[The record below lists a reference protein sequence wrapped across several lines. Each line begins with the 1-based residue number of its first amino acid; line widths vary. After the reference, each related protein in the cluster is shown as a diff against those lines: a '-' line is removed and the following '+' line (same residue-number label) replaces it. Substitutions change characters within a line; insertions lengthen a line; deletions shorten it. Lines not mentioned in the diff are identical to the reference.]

1 MTPPSPASAAG
12 SGGIW
17 RLVFLPAVV
26 VTWAVILVRLGG
38 ELVEG
43 PAWLFSRQ
51 GGGGAA
57 VVGISWLVVVFGAYF
72 GWRLARDGRGP
83 RRHSGLALLV
93 HVLAIAAGIG
103 VMLGLGEL
111 GFLDFSKPNPTVAYC
126 FAVVLG
132 SASLVMLWSWPALFK
147 AHLAYAILARLG
159 IILVT
164 IPAILGSWDT
174 HFSKGPDGAV
184 DPTWSSVVLASTAQ
198 VCFWIPF
205 TILGGGLCGSIAALI
220 ASLVKPKQTSAAEM
234 IGGTDIKLP

>member
-1 MTPPSPASAAG
+1 MTPPSPASTAG
-12 SGGIW
+12 GGGIW
-17 RLVFLPAVV
+17 RLVFLPPVII
-26 VTWAVILVRLGG
+26 TWAVILVRLGG

-43 PAWLFSRQ
+43 PEWLFSRHQ
-51 GGGGAA
+51 GGEMA
-57 VVGISWLVVVFGAYF
+57 VVGIAWLVVIFGAYF

-83 RRHSGLALLV
+83 RRPPGLALLV
-93 HVLAIAAGIG
+93 HVLAIAAGVG
-103 VMLGLGEL
+103 VMFGLDKL

-174 HFSKGPDGAV
+174 HFSKGPDNTLL
-184 DPTWSSVVLASTAQ
+184 DPTWSSVVMASTAQ
-198 VCFWIPF
+198 VCFWIPY
-205 TILGGGLCGSIAALI
+205 TIMVGGLCGSIAGMI
-220 ASLVKPKQTSAAEM
+220 AGRRRTA
-234 IGGTDIKLP
+234 

>member
-1 MTPPSPASAAG
+1 MTPHSPASAAG
-12 SGGIW
+12 GGGIW
-17 RLVFLPAVV
+17 RFVFLPAVV

-43 PAWLFSRQ
+43 PAWLFSRDA
-51 GGGGAA
+51 GGGGA

-83 RRHSGLALLV
+83 RRPGLALLV
-93 HVLAIAAGIG
+93 HVLSIAAGVG
-103 VMLGLGEL
+103 VMFGLDKL
-111 GFLDFSKPNPTVAYC
+111 GFLDFSKPNPTIGYC

-147 AHLAYAILARLG
+147 AHLAYAVLARLG

-164 IPAILGSWDT
+164 IPATLGSWDT
-174 HFSKGPDGAV
+174 HFSKGPDLV
-184 DPTWSSVVLASTAQ
+184 DPTWSSVVQLCTAQ

-205 TILGGGLCGSIAALI
+205 TILVGGLFGFLAALFQ
-220 ASLVKPKQTSAAEM
+220 PKQTSAAEM
-234 IGGTDIKLP
+234 IGGTDVELP